1 MPQIE
6 GTSRHQMQIFAL
18 EQAIAADNPVRVIDA
33 FVSTLSLEGLG
44 FLIKGEGDEG
54 RPAYAAEMLLR
65 LYLYGYLNR
74 IRSSRQLEKACRRNI
89 ELWWLLNYQHPSY
102 KVIADFRKDN
112 ARALRGVFRQ
122 LNQLCLDMDLFGREL
137 VAVDGSK
144 FRAQNS
150 KKNNYNAAKVE
161 RHMKYIDKKLEEYFE
176 AADKLDEEEQ
186 GEEQAEAW
194 EALSGRV
201 EELLERRGK
210 YEKLEKR
217 LEQSEERQISTT
229 DKDAR
234 ALPLHMGIVE
244 VGYNI
249 QTATD
254 DKHCLIADYEVT
266 NEKDDYALAKMGRRA
281 KSAMSV
287 EELEVL
293 ADKGYHTGEELKNCS
308 EEGMATYV
316 SPKEANHNKKEEAY
330 QKRQFTYDTETDT
343 YTCPKGEVLE
353 TNGRWYTKNKGKG
366 RRPYRIKRYQLPYKI
381 CSACPV
387 KEQCVGKGLLKQ
399 RHGRAIE
406 RSEYEGYVEA
416 NAERVKANKEKY
428 RRRQAIVEHPFGTIK
443 RGWGYSYTLLKGKE
457 KVSGEFALIFTSY
470 NLRRVLTIIGV
481 KALLER
487 LERLFFGFLQLRA
500 ARVRLSALKNGW
512 LYNTPGCSRAA

>member
-33 FVSTLSLEGLG
+33 FVSTLSLEKLG

-201 EELLERRGK
+201 E
-210 YEKLEKR
+210 
-217 LEQSEERQISTT
+217 
-229 DKDAR
+229 AR
-234 ALPLHMGIVE
+234 A
-244 VGYNI
+244 
-249 QTATD
+249 
-254 DKHCLIADYEVT
+254 C
-266 NEKDDYALAKMGRRA
+266 
-281 KSAMSV
+281 
-287 EELEVL
+287 
-293 ADKGYHTGEELKNCS
+293 
-308 EEGMATYV
+308 
-316 SPKEANHNKKEEAY
+316 
-330 QKRQFTYDTETDT
+330 
-343 YTCPKGEVLE
+343 
-353 TNGRWYTKNKGKG
+353 
-366 RRPYRIKRYQLPYKI
+366 
-381 CSACPV
+381 
-387 KEQCVGKGLLKQ
+387 
-399 RHGRAIE
+399 
-406 RSEYEGYVEA
+406 
-416 NAERVKANKEKY
+416 
-428 RRRQAIVEHPFGTIK
+428 
-443 RGWGYSYTLLKGKE
+443 
-457 KVSGEFALIFTSY
+457 
-470 NLRRVLTIIGV
+470 
-481 KALLER
+481 
-487 LERLFFGFLQLRA
+487 
-500 ARVRLSALKNGW
+500 
-512 LYNTPGCSRAA
+512 